1 MIPQT
6 YEEWVKCITVGCK
19 IDLTA
24 QFAKERIEAL
34 RDSSDA
40 HTKRYVGM
48 YGEAYRD
55 RVIGWFERSLEEQ
68 EAA

>member
-1 MIPQT
+1 M
-6 YEEWVKCITVGCK
+6 
-19 IDLTA
+19 
-24 QFAKERIEAL
+24 